1 MTMLRATIVAA
12 AAAAVFAAPVRAQ
25 TFPEHPIKLVVAY
38 PPGGPN
44 DTVTR
49 VTTQGLGAALGQNVF
64 IENVPGAG
72 GRIGARDVARATPD
86 GYTLLA
92 GGTNINAIAPAL
104 YKTIDFDPVRD
115 FAPVAAL
122 SSDST
127 ALVINPSV
135 PATTLAE
142 LVRYGKEHPGKLNAG
157 STLGIAPH
165 LLIALVRART
175 GIDMTFVPYKG
186 AAPAIADVVAGQ
198 IQVAASGK
206 AVLLPLIKAG
216 KLRAIAVASA
226 ERWPELPEAPT
237 LRESGIDGFP
247 TAVWD
252 GLVAPAKTPPAIIA
266 KINAAENARLRSPEI
281 QAAVAKLGFQVRP
294 LSPQQFGTEL
304 ADQVRLWSAVARET
318 GVKLDE

>member
-12 AAAAVFAAPVRAQ
+12 AAAAVFAAPVGAQ
-25 TFPEHPIKLVVAY
+25 TFPDHPIKLVVAY

-142 LVRYGKEHPGKLNAG
+142 LVRYGKEHLGKLNAG

-165 LLIALVRART
+165 LLIALVRVRT

-252 GLVAPAKTPPAIIA
+252 GLAAPAKTPPAIIA

>member
-25 TFPEHPIKLVVAY
+25 TFPDHPIKLVVAY

-165 LLIALVRART
+165 LLIALVRVRT

>member
-25 TFPEHPIKLVVAY
+25 TFPDHPIKLVVAY

>member
-165 LLIALVRART
+165 LLIALVRVRT

>member
-25 TFPEHPIKLVVAY
+25 TFPDHPIKLVVAY

-165 LLIALVRART
+165 LLIALVRVRT

-281 QAAVAKLGFQVRP
+281 QTAVAKLGFQVRP

>member
-1 MTMLRATIVAA
+1 MTMLRATIIAA

-25 TFPEHPIKLVVAY
+25 TFPDHPIKLVVAY

-266 KINAAENARLRSPEI
+266 KINAAGNARLRSPEI